1 MTTHD
6 TRVVTRTAVANCIAA
21 PIDLSDWIIRSF
33 AATFA
38 TLSQVPGVREFRLR
52 RLAFVGPK
60 RLCVIVSITIWDDL
74 GQFEVWRNSD
84 AFRAAHPDRAA
95 FSQEFAVMRSI
106 RLDLEV
112 SPGTTFEELDAQI
125 VARLAI
131 EHPELV
137 PSGSRLVPELGW
149 TAPASGG
156 FAPGPAEANPRDG
169 VVALSQPEHAPTE
182 SHRRGVAPG
191 SEPGYSWR

>member
-1 MTTHD
+1 M
-6 TRVVTRTAVANCIAA
+6 ANCIAA

-38 TLSQVPGVREFRLR
+38 TLNQVPGVHEFRLR

-74 GQFEVWRNSD
+74 GRFEAWRYSNVFQ
-84 AFRAAHPDRAA
+84 AVHPDRETFAR
-95 FSQEFAVMRSI
+95 EFAVMRSI

-112 SPGTTFEELDAQI
+112 NPGTTLEELDAQI

-137 PSGSRLVPELGW
+137 PSGSRLVPELGS
-149 TAPASGG
+149 TETEAAS
-156 FAPGPAEANPRDG
+156 
-169 VVALSQPEHAPTE
+169 
-182 SHRRGVAPG
+182 
-191 SEPGYSWR
+191 